1 MATPCP
7 LLGDGIMDDT
17 LLHVAGF
24 LPTTKDP
31 LCLMLINSRFA
42 AKIIATAPSVI
53 AGRGCSGSAGDAVHR
68 GRGGAVM
75 VGGVQRAGARL
86 GAMS

>member
-31 LCLMLINSRFA
+31 LCLMLISSRFA
-42 AKIIATAPSVI
+42 AKIIATAPSG
-53 AGRGCSGSAGDAVHR
+53 AGGADCSGSAGDAVHR
-68 GRGGAVM
+68 GGGGAA
-75 VGGVQRAGARL
+75 VGSGVQRAWVGA
-86 GAMS
+86 SP